1 MNNVPHSPIAYSDE
15 NQKMVDVFLKDYSGA
30 STISA
35 ILSKELQSIPL
46 DILRVCIMNYT
57 VANQTWFQDLEIKGS
72 HLYLKMSSVT
82 YSSPSSDA
90 FNNRIYQQKFWQTT
104 K

>member
-57 VANQTWFQDLEIKGS
+57 VANQT
-72 HLYLKMSSVT
+72 
-82 YSSPSSDA
+82 
-90 FNNRIYQQKFWQTT
+90 
-104 K
+104 